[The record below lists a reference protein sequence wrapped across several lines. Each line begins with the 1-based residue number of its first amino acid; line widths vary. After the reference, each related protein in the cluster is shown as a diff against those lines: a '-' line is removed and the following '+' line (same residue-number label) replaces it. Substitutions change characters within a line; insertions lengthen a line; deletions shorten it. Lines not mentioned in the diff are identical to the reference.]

1 MLFPSYQA
9 ETLACQKTAEFIP
22 DFHDRIWGG
31 SAISSA
37 IPKGYGA
44 VILVNVIGASLALV
58 TLSFKVSAA
67 RKEYN
72 CLLYTSDAADE

>member
-44 VILVNVIGASLALV
+44 VILVNVIGASLAAMLFRIV
-58 TLSFKVSAA
+58 HGTREDGPEV
-67 RKEYN
+67 
-72 CLLYTSDAADE
+72 